1 MGYFILY
8 NDINKKILKQKQQII
23 SINEKFLYKVA

>member
-1 MGYFILY
+1 MGYFILN

-23 SINEKFLYKVA
+23 SIKEKKIV